1 MLHVENF
8 YYGLVPQNVTLVRG
22 HLISC
27 IPGGAQPSGTVMFM
41 ATYEAAERCQTHSFG
56 NTHRELPCRSLDQSQ
71 GVLLPHTCSLHTE
84 KFDSNSLHISNM
96 CSNIIDSTFLVS
108 DS

>member
-27 IPGGAQPSGTVMFM
+27 IPGGAQPSGTGR
-41 ATYEAAERCQTHSFG
+41 EASGETVFVVRSGKEKECACAGQRLGTTTHQ
-56 NTHRELPCRSLDQSQ
+56 LA
-71 GVLLPHTCSLHTE
+71 
-84 KFDSNSLHISNM
+84 
-96 CSNIIDSTFLVS
+96 
-108 DS
+108 